1 MFLKSF
7 KSVLLLATIL
17 QLSGCTNTVIFKSD
31 FKGKLNTKLWK
42 VETQKEEEGS
52 SVFMEDGFLVMDS
65 KPGVT
70 VWLNKE
76 LSGNYRISYDRVVV
90 LDSGKNDR
98 LSDLNQFWM
107 AEAKPFDR
115 EGVFEE
121 YDNVRLYYI
130 GYGGNYNSTTR
141 FRKYEGNGIK
151 PVLAEYLEP
160 KYLLK
165 PNHTYRIITTVQD
178 GRITLSVDGEVLVD
192 YLDQNPLEKGYFGF
206 RTTWS
211 RQKISNLRIEKI

>member
-7 KSVLLLATIL
+7 KSVLFLATVL
-17 QLSGCTNTVIFKSD
+17 QLSGCTNAVIFKSD

-42 VETQKEEEGS
+42 VETKKEEAGN
-52 SVFMEDGFLVMDS
+52 VYVEDGFLVMDS

-76 LSGNYRISYDRVVV
+76 LNGNYRISYDRVVV

-107 AEAKPFDR
+107 ADIKTFEGD
-115 EGVFEE
+115 GVFES
-121 YDNVRLYYI
+121 YDSTRLYYL

-141 FRKYEGNGIK
+141 FRKYEGNGVK

-165 PNHTYRIITTVQD
+165 PNHTYRIITTVQG
-178 GRITLSVDGEVLVD
+178 GRITWSIDGEVLVD
-192 YLDQNPLEKGYFGF
+192 YLDENPLKKGYFGF

-211 RQKISNLRIEKI
+211 RQKISNLKIEKI